1 MNKPVTVHMFS
12 DASEKAYGCSIYV
25 VTISEAFLTFAKL
38 KAKIASLKSESLAGL
53 DLQAAFVGTR
63 ALGMV
68 LLETKLIACEVHAW
82 TDSMTVRQWISQPIV
97 PLENVRR

>member
-1 MNKPVTVHMFS
+1 MNKPVMVHMFS

-25 VTISEAFLTFAKL
+25 VTDSEASLIFAK
-38 KAKIASLKSESLAGL
+38 AKVASLKSESLARL
-53 DLQAAFVGTR
+53 ELQAAFVGTR
-63 ALGMV
+63 ALRMV
-68 LLETKLIACEVHAW
+68 LLETKLIACEIHAW